1 MAEKVVLTGKDEDGT
16 EVGNLFGDE
25 SFLFKMG
32 KTASEPTIWPPSCVL
47 QFGDQKFQVHTATVH
62 DVPVVK

>member
-1 MAEKVVLTGKDEDGT
+1 MAEKVVLTGKDQDGT
-16 EVGNLFGDE
+16 EVGNTFCDE
-25 SFLFKMG
+25 TFLFKMG
-32 KTASEPTIWPPSCVL
+32 KTASEPTIWPASCVF